1 MKTKNFLMVCG
12 LASVVCLSGSVLAA
26 VPADYKGTPFKDE
39 IQTTPPIRIP
49 GKLECEYYD
58 FGGKGVAY
66 DGAKGLQ
73 DGVNFGAHLN
83 GPAAQNCNEG
93 TPYLCTFRAKE
104 EVAVSYTK
112 TCCDNESA
120 LNTYQQELKKLYIGW
135 TPPGEWLNY
144 TVQVDSPAVYG
155 INFLYTAPFPEGI
168 LVTIAL
174 NNKVVVDKAKV
185 PCGRKGGSVM
195 PPGDG
200 NAWHRWGKA
209 IDFAEIELA
218 ETGLQLLT
226 FTFTYPDPKVID
238 DLGNLDYFEFVKKKS
253 VATLPGIQ
261 ATANS
266 NQLSLNLHQAKAST
280 TMQLDY
286 TLPSAE
292 SCQIAFFDCQ
302 GREVLPAVTGLKNVG
317 QNSIS
322 IDVGALPTGMY
333 IARLTQN
340 SLHTTANFTINGK

>member
-1 MKTKNFLMVCG
+1 MKVKNFFVVCG

-39 IQTTPPIRIP
+39 KQTNPPIRIP
-49 GKLECEYYD
+49 GKLQCEYYD
-58 FGGKGVAY
+58 LGGKGVAY
-66 DGAKGLQ
+66 DGNKAMSNGL
-73 DGVNFGAHLN
+73 NAGASFN
-83 GPAAQNCNEG
+83 KSQGCNQGG
-93 TPYLCTFRAKE
+93 TPYLCAFRDTE
-104 EVAVSYTK
+104 GVAVSYTK
-112 TCCDNESA
+112 PCCDVDDG
-120 LNTYQQELKKLYIGW
+120 LNSFKQILGEIYIGW

-144 TVQVDSPAVYG
+144 TIQVDSPAVYG
-155 INFLYTAPFPEGI
+155 INFLYTAPFPDGLEI
-168 LVTIAL
+168 TMSL
-174 NNKVVVDKAKV
+174 NNKVVIDKAKV
-185 PCGRKGGSVM
+185 PCGRSTCDQT
-195 PPGDG
+195 DG
-200 NAWHRWGKA
+200 MRWHRWGKA
-209 IDFAEIELA
+209 IDFAEITFA

-226 FTFTYPDPKVID
+226 IKFTYPDPTQLN
-238 DLGNLDYFEFVKKKS
+238 DLGNFDYFEFVKKKS
-253 VATLPGIQ
+253 VAALPGIQ
-261 ATANS
+261 ASANT

-286 TLPSAE
+286 TLPSSE